1 MEEII
6 VRQHDAAK
14 PLTGKG
20 FVLGV
25 AGILLRLAI
34 AQIAVNLLISMTGL
48 GLLNLAFYG
57 YAVLLLVAFM
67 RRTVASYVY
76 TLKRE
81 TLVLERRMGDSPS
94 SVVQIPLANIISMRP
109 VYMGERLH
117 TTYRQVTEIDP
128 AGRPPFRVRAAFV
141 LSLISAKLARLAA
154 GKRVEE
160 QIGHVLVFEE
170 DRQTRACVFCP
181 QEKLRVELEAR
192 LGDAY
197 GFDERMTRAKLTGVW
212 ARALER
218 AFPAL
223 YPYVDPLVKQEQVEW
238 ARAEIEREKAEKQ
251 AAKKT
256 PRKDGKA
263 LNQEK
268 AEDSQPMSGE
278 ADASAAAGSREEDEV
293 YDDSL

>member
-20 FVLGV
+20 FLLGI
-25 AGILLRLAI
+25 AGILLRLTI
-34 AQIAVNLLISMTGL
+34 AQVIVNLLIGITGL

-57 YAVLLLVAFM
+57 YAVWLLFVFM

-76 TLKRE
+76 TLKSE

-94 SVVQIPLANIISMRP
+94 TVVQIPLERIISMRP

-128 AGRPPFRVRAAFV
+128 AGRPPFRVRAAFA

-160 QIGHVLVFEE
+160 QIGYVLVFEE
-170 DRQTRACVFCP
+170 DKQTRACVFCP
-181 QEKLRVELEAR
+181 KEKLRAELEAR

-212 ARALER
+212 ARSLER

-223 YPYVDPLVKQEQVEW
+223 YPYVDPLVKREQVEW
-238 ARAEIEREKAEKQ
+238 ARAEIEREKAEKAEKR
-251 AAKKT
+251 AAKKAG
-256 PRKDGKA
+256 PKMRKTEAQKVE
-263 LNQEK
+263 QE
-268 AEDSQPMSGE
+268 SQPTN
-278 ADASAAAGSREEDEV
+278 AKAGAPRRRRKQEDK
-293 YDDSL
+293 

>member
-20 FVLGV
+20 FLLGI

-34 AQIAVNLLISMTGL
+34 AQVIVNLLIGITGL

-57 YAVLLLVAFM
+57 YAVWLLFVFM

-76 TLKRE
+76 TLKSE

-94 SVVQIPLANIISMRP
+94 TVVQIPLERIISMRP

-128 AGRPPFRVRAAFV
+128 AGRPPFRVRAAFA

-170 DRQTRACVFCP
+170 DKQTRACVFCP
-181 QEKLRVELEAR
+181 KEKLRAELEAR

-197 GFDERMTRAKLTGVW
+197 GFD
-212 ARALER
+212 AR
-218 AFPAL
+218 
-223 YPYVDPLVKQEQVEW
+223 
-238 ARAEIEREKAEKQ
+238 
-251 AAKKT
+251 
-256 PRKDGKA
+256 
-263 LNQEK
+263 
-268 AEDSQPMSGE
+268 
-278 ADASAAAGSREEDEV
+278 
-293 YDDSL
+293 

>member
-14 PLTGKG
+14 PLTGKD
-20 FVLGV
+20 FLLGI

-34 AQIAVNLLISMTGL
+34 VQVIVNLLIGITGL

-57 YAVLLLVAFM
+57 YAVWLLFVFM

-76 TLKRE
+76 TLKSE

-94 SVVQIPLANIISMRP
+94 TVVQIPLERIISMRP

-170 DRQTRACVFCP
+170 DKQTRACVFCP
-181 QEKLRVELEAR
+181 KEKLRAELEAR

-212 ARALER
+212 ARSLER

-223 YPYVDPLVKQEQVEW
+223 YPYVDPLVKREQVEW
-238 ARAEIEREKAEKQ
+238 ARAEIEREKAEKAEKR
-251 AAKKT
+251 AAKKADPKMQKT
-256 PRKDGKA
+256 DAQKTE
-263 LNQEK
+263 QE
-268 AEDSQPMSGE
+268 SQPTN
-278 ADASAAAGSREEDEV
+278 AKAGAPRRRRKQENK
-293 YDDSL
+293 